1 MRRRIDALL
10 HMKRI
15 RRASRPSSVVIRSGP
30 SQREMLEMARGG
42 HLRYWIRIAEHFVH
56 MQSLRDYW
64 KYVSKNTLHRLN
76 EVNVLKVFTV
86 PELNLLI
93 KIKNS
98 GSWIGEH
105 ICIPNSI
112 IAYGKNSVE
121 YMIRDNNMT

>member
-56 MQSLRDYW
+56 MQSLRDYR

-76 EVNVLKVFTV
+76 EVK
-86 PELNLLI
+86 
-93 KIKNS
+93 
-98 GSWIGEH
+98 
-105 ICIPNSI
+105 
-112 IAYGKNSVE
+112 
-121 YMIRDNNMT
+121 